1 MRILFINTYPWGTG
15 SFTVIKGLSKQLVKS
30 GHQVKIFFPDSN
42 LESVD
47 KDEYYKNTYIY
58 KIWEFP
64 ISKDSVA
71 IPTFPLMITD
81 PHPRNPN
88 AITFKSLT
96 KQQIAFYEQQLTH
109 ELKQLIQEFQPD
121 VIECHHIWLSSWVLY
136 QMNVNYTVVAHHSDQ
151 LGLKY
156 YPAIAEKVCASAHG
170 AKKII
175 AISESVKHEVMRL
188 YHIQEKQIVVLS
200 NGYDD
205 SIFKKRPVMRD
216 SFLAEL
222 GVHIEPDIPIISF
235 AGKISRTKGV
245 DFILAANKL
254 LQSQINVH
262 FIMMGSGS
270 IEEFCEKLDPER
282 IDLNN
287 MHFIGQQ
294 IPERVAKVHNI
305 SKLSVMPSCS
315 EGFGISG
322 LEAMGCGLPVVVTR
336 CGGPEQ
342 FAVGKILE
350 RKDPVLLAQ
359 AILDLLAL
367 SEVEYHNLSLEATH
381 AAEQYSWERITKQHL
396 ELYAELLNNK
406 N

>member
-1 MRILFINTYPWGTG
+1 M
-15 SFTVIKGLSKQLVKS
+15 
-30 GHQVKIFFPDSN
+30 
-42 LESVD
+42 ESVD
-47 KDEYYKNTYIY
+47 KDEYYKNKHIY

-64 ISKDSVA
+64 ISNGSVV
-71 IPTFPLMITD
+71 ISTFPLMITD

-96 KQQIAFYEQQLTH
+96 YEQITFYEQQLTQ

-121 VIECHHIWLSSWVLY
+121 VIECHHIWLSSWVLH
-136 QMNVNYTVVAHHSDQ
+136 QMDVDYTVVAHHSDQ

-156 YPAIAEKVCASAHG
+156 YPAIAKKVCASAHG

-188 YHIQEKQIVVLS
+188 YHIEEKQVIVLS
-200 NGYDD
+200 NGYDA
-205 SIFKKRPVMRD
+205 SIFNKRTVIRD
-216 SFLAEL
+216 AFLAEL
-222 GVHIEPDIPIISF
+222 GIHIEPHAPIISF

-245 DFILAANKL
+245 DFILVANKL
-254 LQSQINVH
+254 LQAQVNVH

-270 IEEFCEKLDPER
+270 IEEFCAKLDSER

-294 IPERVAKVHNI
+294 IPENVAKVHSI
-305 SKLSVMPSCS
+305 SRLSVMPSRS
-315 EGFGISG
+315 EGFGISC

-342 FAVGKILE
+342 FAVGKILDK
-350 RKDPVLLAQ
+350 KDPVLLAQ

-367 SEVEYHNLSLEATH
+367 SQPEYHNLSLEATQ
-381 AAEQYSWERITKQHL
+381 AAEKYSWERITKQHL
-396 ELYAELLNNK
+396 GLYSNLLNHK